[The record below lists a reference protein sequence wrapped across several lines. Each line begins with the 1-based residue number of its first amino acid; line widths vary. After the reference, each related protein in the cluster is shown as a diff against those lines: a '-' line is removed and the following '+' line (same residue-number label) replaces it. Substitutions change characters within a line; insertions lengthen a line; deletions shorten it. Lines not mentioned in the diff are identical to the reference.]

1 MADASGKLRAG
12 GLTAAA
18 ATDCGLVRDHNEDRY
33 YCNVDDGVFLVVDG
47 VGGQAAGDVAAAL
60 AVQTIQQRIARL
72 DAPAPTRVR
81 EAITLANNAILLEAE
96 TSPQHAGM
104 ACVLTLAVLEQ
115 CRLII
120 GHVGDSRAY
129 KLHARGITKLTH
141 DHSPVGERE
150 DAREI
155 SEREAMQ
162 HVQRNE
168 VYRDVGSEPRE
179 PDTPG
184 FVELTC
190 TAFGDDEGIL
200 LCSDGLSDLLPAL
213 EINRIVRAHPGDPGT
228 AAAALIAAANA
239 LGGKDNITVVIA
251 EGARFGPAA
260 EPGLSFPPAAVQLFD
275 ATTQPL
281 ADLMPV

>member
-1 MADASGKLRAG
+1 MADVSGNLCAG

-18 ATDCGLVRDHNEDRY
+18 ATDCGLVRNH
-33 YCNVDDGVFLVVDG
+33 NVDDGVFLVVDG

-115 CRLII
+115 CRFII

-155 SEREAMQ
+155 SERDAMQ

-184 FVELTC
+184 FIELTG
-190 TAFGDDEGIL
+190 TALEDDEAIL

-213 EINRIVRAHPGDPGT
+213 EINRIMRAHPGDPDT
-228 AAAALIAAANA
+228 A
-239 LGGKDNITVVIA
+239 
-251 EGARFGPAA
+251 
-260 EPGLSFPPAAVQLFD
+260 
-275 ATTQPL
+275 
-281 ADLMPV
+281 